1 MSYTLE
7 QIPFSCSGS
16 LSTEAGL
23 EPMNPRGL
31 NPAARDATS
40 RNALQVLGVML
51 LGVAANVGPV
61 EAHGS
66 ESAGRDRFV
75 SHTRQLTY
83 VGQRAGEGYFSPD
96 GKQMIL
102 QSERYPNNPF
112 FQIYILDLVTGDC
125 DLVSSGMGRTTCSY
139 FRAGSDQVLF
149 ASTHL
154 DPEAQTKQRKEYEER
169 NNPNRPHV
177 PWVYD
182 EYFDIFASDHYGGRL
197 QRLTESPGYD
207 AEGAYSP
214 DGKLVVF
221 MSMRD
226 AYPLEKLT
234 PEQRAQWDKD
244 PSYFGEL
251 YLMNA
256 DGTNQRRLTD
266 WPGYDGGPFFTF
278 DGERVIW
285 RHFEENGMIADIY
298 TINVDGTDRRRLT
311 DFKAMS
317 WAPYMHPSGSY
328 AVFASNKLGFANF
341 ELFMVDALG
350 EKEPVRVTYTE
361 GFDGLPVFSP
371 NGKQLSW
378 TSNRV
383 TRERQK
389 AQLFLA
395 DWDHQ
400 AALISLREA
409 PPRGTPAPEYHPT
422 GACDNGWPGYG
433 LPQPD
438 PGLKPEI
445 TPDDLYEHVSFLA
458 SDKLAGRMTGSEGEK
473 LAGEYI
479 AARFKEA
486 GLEPLGDDGTYF
498 QAFPFPAG
506 IELVPDKNEMS
517 FVAGMG
523 MGMGMGGQQ
532 ARKTYMGTVNDDYL
546 PLSFTSNAAAEG
558 SVVFAGYGL
567 VIPKEGDNPEY
578 DSYANLDVK
587 DKIVL
592 VLEGVPEQL
601 EQTERIRF
609 SHYSGVRYKAKLAQ
623 QRGAAGFLLV
633 TGPNTAGT
641 GKLIPLG
648 RTGSDAGIV
657 AASISVSAADGML
670 APRRMTLAQLQTAL
684 DSGKITEEAKRA
696 AECGTM
702 VKLTTHLERKEGQGR
717 NVVGM
722 LPPVGRGRHAG
733 EFVLIG
739 AHYDHIGHGVVGSRA
754 RAGEEGQ
761 IHNGAD
767 DNASGDAT
775 VLELAA
781 YFAEARKQ
789 APADQPQRG
798 LIFACWSGEEIGVI
812 GSTYFARHAPY
823 PLGRLAAY
831 VNFDMVGRMNDG
843 RLILQGLGSSPDW
856 QRMIEKINI
865 QVPLALVLQEDP
877 YLPTDTHEF
886 YPNGVPIISFFTG
899 VHDDYNRPTDDADTL
914 NYNGMQAVAQWGQ
927 HLIAELARQPERLS
941 YAEVKRTMP
950 QGGGGGRGR
959 TYTGMIPD
967 FAAADVAGMKISG
980 TQGGSPAEKAGLK
993 PGDVIVKFAG
1003 QDIRGLEDYA
1013 AVLRAVKAGDTVDI
1027 VVQRDGQEVAL
1038 KITPGT
1044 RK

>member
-1 MSYTLE
+1 MSRILRVFV
-7 QIPFSCSGS
+7 I
-16 LSTEAGL
+16 L
-23 EPMNPRGL
+23 
-31 NPAARDATS
+31 
-40 RNALQVLGVML
+40 L
-51 LGVAANVGPV
+51 LGMVANI
-61 EAHGS
+61 GS
-66 ESAGRDRFV
+66 AWAQGAEQAGRDRFL
-75 SHTRQLTY
+75 SRTRQLTY
-83 VGQRAGEGYFSPD
+83 VGERAGEGYFSPD
-96 GKQMIL
+96 GRQMIL

-154 DPEAQTKQRKEYEER
+154 DPEARGKQRQEYEER

-182 EYFDIFASDHYGGRL
+182 EYFDVFASDHYGGRV

-214 DGKLVVF
+214 DGKLIVF

-234 PEQRAQWDKD
+234 KEQRAQWDKD

-256 DGTNQRRLTD
+256 DGSNQRRLTD

-298 TINVDGTDRRRLT
+298 TIKLDGTDRRRLT
-311 DFKAMS
+311 DFKSMS
-317 WAPYMHPSGSY
+317 WAPYMHPSGKY
-328 AVFASNKLGFANF
+328 AIFASNKLGFSNF
-341 ELFMVDALG
+341 ELFITDALG

-371 NGKQLSW
+371 DGKQFSW

-389 AQLFLA
+389 AQLFIA
-395 DWDHQ
+395 DWDHE
-400 AALISLREA
+400 AALTALQQA
-409 PPRGTPAPEYHPT
+409 PPRGTPAPEYHPP
-422 GACDNGWPGYG
+422 AKSDDGWPPYG
-433 LPQPD
+433 LPAAD
-438 PGLKPEI
+438 PGLKPEV

-458 SDKLAGRMTGSEGEK
+458 ADKLKGRLTGSAGDKLA
-473 LAGEYI
+473 AEYI
-479 AARFKEA
+479 AAQFKEA

-506 IELVPDKNEMS
+506 IELVPAKNELS
-517 FVAGMG
+517 FAVPTGSMEL
-523 MGMGMGGQQ
+523 QS
-532 ARKTYMGTVNDDYL
+532 TPCTLSEDYL
-546 PLSFTSNAAAEG
+546 PLSFTSNAAAQG
-558 SVVFAGYGL
+558 AVLFAGYGL
-567 VIPKEGDNPEY
+567 VVPKEGDNAEY
-578 DSYANLDVK
+578 DSYAGLEVK
-587 DKIVL
+587 GKIVL
-592 VLEGVPEQL
+592 MLEGVPEQL
-601 EQTERIRF
+601 GQEERIRF

-623 QRGAAGFLLV
+623 QRGAAGLLVV
-633 TGPNTAGT
+633 TGPNTAGA
-641 GKLIPLG
+641 GELIALG
-648 RTGSDAGIV
+648 RSGSDAGIV
-657 AASISVSAADGML
+657 AASISVSTADRLL
-670 APRRMTLAQLQTAL
+670 APLRVTLAQLQSAL
-684 DSGKITEEAKRA
+684 DTGQITEEAKRA
-696 AECGTM
+696 ADCGST
-702 VKLTTHLERKEGQGR
+702 VSLTTYLERKEGRAR

-739 AHYDHIGHGVVGSRA
+739 AHYDHIGNGVGLGSRA

-781 YFAEARKQ
+781 WFAEARKH

-856 QRMIEKINI
+856 HRMIEKINI

-914 NYNGMQAVAQWGQ
+914 NYAGMKVVAQWGQ
-927 HLIAELARQPERLS
+927 HLIAELAQQPERLG
-941 YAEVKRTMP
+941 YTEVKRAMP
-950 QGGGGGRGR
+950 ARGGGGRGR

-967 FAAADVAGMKISG
+967 FAAADVKGMKIG
-980 TQGGSPAEKAGLK
+980 GAQGGSPAEKAGLK

-1013 AVLRAVKAGDTVDI
+1013 AVLRAVKAGDAVEI
-1027 VVQRDGQEVAL
+1027 VVQRAGQEVTL
-1038 KITPGT
+1038 TITPAL